1 MDLWLQAIREQIS
14 EHGVKILTATAFT
27 LLGWLVARWRNA
39 RNWRKREFFNR
50 LNVSLNSVHEG
61 RLLIRT
67 VLEKSCEDI
76 FLNSLAAERLIQA
89 AQQTTVDNPFIPMA
103 QEDRWF
109 FLNAVLNELSERF
122 ANGLFRREA
131 GLSVTSH
138 TYLVCLTNEAEG
150 SIRTRKIRAMVIR
163 RDLLE
168 AFPTLEVSLEK
179 PHHKIRRNTLLQMH
193 HAWTTDPSQFIEVE
207 VVV

>member
-1 MDLWLQAIREQIS
+1 MDQWLQTIREQIS
-14 EHGVKILTATAFT
+14 DHGIKVLTAAGFT

-67 VLEKSCEDI
+67 VLEKSCADI
-76 FLNSLAAERLIQA
+76 FLNNLAAERLIQA
-89 AQQTTVDNPFIPMA
+89 AQLTTVDNPFIPISA
-103 QEDRWF
+103 EDRWF
-109 FLNAVLNELSERF
+109 YLNTVLNELSERF
-122 ANGLFRREA
+122 AAGLFRREA
-131 GLSVTSH
+131 GLSVNSH
-138 TYLVCLTNEAEG
+138 KYLICLTNEADG
-150 SIRTRKIRAMVIR
+150 AVRNRKIRAMVIR

-168 AFPTLEVSLEK
+168 SFPTLNVELEK
-179 PHHKIRRNTLLQMH
+179 PHHGIRRNTLLKMH
-193 HAWTTDPSQFIEVE
+193 QAWTTDPSLFIEAE